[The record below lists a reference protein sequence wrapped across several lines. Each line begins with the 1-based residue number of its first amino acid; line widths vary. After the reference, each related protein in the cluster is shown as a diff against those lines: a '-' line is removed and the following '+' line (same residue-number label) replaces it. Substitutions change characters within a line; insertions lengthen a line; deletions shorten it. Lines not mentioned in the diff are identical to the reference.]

1 MEQAWRVE
9 ECGECEECSGE
20 SGLCRL
26 PRSGN
31 GTIIATKSKQP
42 TEDVKSA
49 TTTEAAAA
57 TELHWNLA
65 EGYHAYPIDP

>member
-1 MEQAWRVE
+1 MK
-9 ECGECEECSGE
+9 E

-49 TTTEAAAA
+49 TTTTEATA
-57 TELHWNLA
+57 TAELHWNLA